1 MEVHAPHGPVGSFKE
16 FLIHIAIITIGI
28 LIALGL
34 EQGIEWT
41 HNRHIVQ
48 EARTNIV
55 AEMQANQHELHDNLP
70 RLKQNEELLRRTLT
84 YVNQLKDH
92 KKTNEPDIKLNL
104 NFFFLQDT
112 SWNTAQSTGA
122 LGLMRYDEVQDFAF
136 FYGLQRKLDGLE
148 YELERSWLQMSSA
161 IDPLNGD
168 VSKFDRTELDEVQ
181 RLSQIALA
189 NLQAVDNIATS
200 LDQQYAKKLNN
211 H

>member
-1 MEVHAPHGPVGSFKE
+1 MEIHAPHGPVRSLKE
-16 FLIHIAIITIGI
+16 FLTHIAIITIGI
-28 LIALGL
+28 LIALSL
-34 EQGIEWT
+34 EQSIEWR
-41 HNRHIVQ
+41 HNRHLVQ

-55 AEMQANQHELHDNLP
+55 AEMQANQQELHDNLP

-122 LGLMRYDEVQDFAF
+122 LGLMHYDEVQDFAF

-211 H
+211 P

>member
-1 MEVHAPHGPVGSFKE
+1 MEIHAPHGPVHSFKE
-16 FLIHIAIITIGI
+16 FLTHIAIITIGI

-34 EQGIEWT
+34 EQSIEWM

-55 AEMQANQHELHDNLP
+55 AEMKANQHELHENLP
-70 RLKQNEELLRRTLT
+70 RLKDNEELLRRTLT

-112 SWNTAQSTGA
+112 SWNTALSTGA
-122 LGLMRYDEVQDFAF
+122 LGLMPYDEVQDFAF
-136 FYGLQRKLDGLE
+136 FYGLQKKLDGLE

-161 IDPLNGD
+161 IDPLNGNI
-168 VSKFDRTELDEVQ
+168 SGFDRPELDEVQ

-189 NLQAVDNIATS
+189 NLQAVDNVATS
-200 LDQQYAKKLNN
+200 LDQQYAKKLSNP
-211 H
+211 